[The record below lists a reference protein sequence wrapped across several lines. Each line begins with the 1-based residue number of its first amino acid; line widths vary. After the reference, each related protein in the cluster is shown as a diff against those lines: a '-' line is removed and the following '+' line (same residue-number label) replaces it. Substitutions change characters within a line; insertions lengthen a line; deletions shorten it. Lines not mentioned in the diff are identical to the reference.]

1 MSSSSSSQILCVGPF
16 EFPTASILLTR
27 EGGGWN
33 WNTGIWIFVYRLNH
47 FQGNINIEVFRRGVI
62 EYRK

>member
-27 EGGGWN
+27 EGGG
-33 WNTGIWIFVYRLNH
+33 GIRIL
-47 FQGNINIEVFRRGVI
+47 
-62 EYRK
+62 EYGYLFIG